1 MVARGSSGSRPR
13 RHALSQ
19 LLHGWRSALQT
30 VVTATLEAARA
41 ARCELGAV
49 VSGDL
54 APLSRWPYVTLAL
67 GCVTGGALAR
77 LALAAPG
84 QDRIAAA
91 TAGAAALGWAV
102 GRLGIMTIV
111 LGTDRRSAR
120 RTRSA
125 WVAGTVVWAGAVVPL
140 AAFAAWLAS
149 GAISYVALG
158 RTGEPA
164 IRARRAIVAAW
175 GIQAAVTLVS
185 WIAVNAWFASLL
197 S

>member
-1 MVARGSSGSRPR
+1 M
-13 RHALSQ
+13 Q

-41 ARCELGAV
+41 TRGEVGVIA
-49 VSGDL
+49 SGDL
-54 APLSRWPYVTLAL
+54 SPLSRWPYVTLAL
-67 GCVTGGALAR
+67 GCVSGGALAR
-77 LALAAPG
+77 VALTAPG

-91 TAGAAALGWAV
+91 AAGAAALGWAV

-111 LGTDRRSAR
+111 LGTNRRSAQ

-125 WVAGTVVWAGAVVPL
+125 WVAGTVVWAVAVVPL
-140 AAFAAWLAS
+140 AAFVAWLVS
-149 GAISYVALG
+149 GAISYVALR

-164 IRARRAIVAAW
+164 TRARRAVVAAW
-175 GIQAAVTLVS
+175 GAQAAVALAS